1 MVQQHP
7 DWNDER
13 IYQTVKLVMGAKV
26 ALIGNSY
33 QMAYWLVPIHSVL
46 CFDDDHVY
54 FRNDKMP
61 WPRDDGFPL

>member
-7 DWNDER
+7 DWDDER

-33 QMAYWLVPIHSVL
+33 QMAYWSAPYSLDSL
-46 CFDDDHVY
+46 
-54 FRNDKMP
+54 
-61 WPRDDGFPL
+61 LS